1 MDRRAGF
8 CLSGVKINSVGSGRR
23 SDAPFAENNPSMEIP
38 RKRPIRVL
46 FLDHTAS
53 QSGGEIALG
62 NLVRH
67 LDPEKVTPVVVFGAD
82 GPMVEQVRLY
92 AETRVIPLSGIV
104 ANAKKDSLGAGSLL
118 RVRAGLVAARYVWK
132 LIRFIQ
138 QNDIDVVHTN
148 SLKADLLGGLAGR
161 CSDRLVLWHVR
172 DRIDSDYLP
181 VSVVRGFRFLC
192 RWVPHFVIANSNA
205 TLKSLQLKDRLA
217 STAIPSGIE
226 LSPRMS
232 IVHDGTPEHF
242 SNGSGGQDGF
252 FRIGLVGRICPWKG
266 QHIFI
271 RAAAIVLQRFPNA
284 RFLIV
289 GGALFG
295 EADYERE
302 IRSLVK
308 ELGIEEQVTFAGF
321 RTDVA
326 ELIGQMD
333 LVVHAS
339 TTGEPFGQVI
349 IEGMAAGKPVIA
361 TDGGGVP
368 EIVEDGKTG
377 ILVPMNDVPAMA
389 EAISL
394 LIADPILGKEM
405 GARGRARVK
414 DHFSIEQTA
423 RNVEKVYLTMISQR
437 A

>member
-1 MDRRAGF
+1 LHSFRAGD
-8 CLSGVKINSVGSGRR
+8 VKIDAASGGRR
-23 SDAPFAENNPSMEIP
+23 SDAPFAENHPSMETP

-82 GPMVEQVRLY
+82 GPMVEQVRPY
-92 AETRVIPLSGIV
+92 AETRVIPLNGIV

-118 RVRAGLVAARYVWK
+118 RVRAGLIAARYVWT
-132 LIRFIQ
+132 LIRFIRK
-138 QNDIDVVHTN
+138 NDIDVVHTN

-161 CSDRLVLWHVR
+161 CSYRLVLWHVR

-192 RWVPHFVIANSNA
+192 RWIPHFVIANSNA
-205 TLKSLQLKDRLA
+205 TLRSLQLKDRLA

-232 IVHDGTPEHF
+232 IVHDGTPAHF
-242 SNGSGGQDGF
+242 SNGTVGRDGF
-252 FRIGLVGRICPWKG
+252 YRIGLIGRICPWKG
-266 QHIFI
+266 QHIVI
-271 RAAAIVLQRFPNA
+271 RAAAIVLQRFSNA

-295 EADYERE
+295 EAEYERE
-302 IRSLVK
+302 VRSLVK

-321 RTDVA
+321 RTDVG

-361 TDGGGVP
+361 TNGGGVP

-377 ILVPMNDVPAMA
+377 ILVPMADVPAMA
-389 EAISL
+389 EAICGM
-394 LIADPILGKEM
+394 IADPALGKEM
-405 GARGRARVK
+405 GARGRMRVK

-423 RNVEKVYLTMISQR
+423 RNVEKVYVTMISQR